1 MMRRF
6 LAILA
11 VLGSCIIL
19 GPADVQ
25 AKSDEAIRR
34 NNYGA
39 ELVKQGRLPEA
50 IAEFQRAV
58 ELDPNYVAA
67 QRNLG
72 YAYDRQ
78 GKVEEAVT
86 AYRKAIELE
95 PGDAVTRNNLGVLYD
110 KKGMY
115 TEAVGE
121 FEKALQIDPAN
132 STVKKNLENARNN
145 MAIIQERVERI
156 AQARKDVDARPNDP
170 RAAYNLARVYAS
182 FDDRDRAFEWLAK
195 ALALGFDDLGFV
207 KTDPVLAGLRGD
219 PRFAKLMERR

>member
-1 MMRRF
+1 MTRRF
-6 LAILA
+6 LALVAI
-11 VLGSCIIL
+11 LGSSFIL
-19 GPADVQ
+19 GTADVQ

-39 ELVKQGRLPEA
+39 ELLKQGKLVEA
-50 IAEFQRAV
+50 ITEFQRAV
-58 ELDPNYVAA
+58 ELDPSYVAA

-78 GKVEEAVT
+78 GKVEEAVA

-115 TEAVGE
+115 GEAVGE

-132 STVKKNLENARNN
+132 STILKNLENARNSKTVV
-145 MAIIQERVERI
+145 QERSERI
-156 AQARKDVDARPNDP
+156 AKANREVEARPKDP
-170 RAAYNLARVYAS
+170 QAAYNLARVYAS
-182 FDDRDRAFEWLAK
+182 FDERDQAFEWLAK

-207 KTDPVLAGLRGD
+207 NADPVLAGLKKD
-219 PRFAKLMERR
+219 PRFTKLLEKR

>member
-1 MMRRF
+1 MVRR
-6 LAILA
+6 ILILVA
-11 VLGSCIIL
+11 VLGGSLLL
-19 GPADVQ
+19 GTADIQ
-25 AKSDEAIRR
+25 ARSDEAIRW

-39 ELVKQGRLPEA
+39 ELLKQGKLAEA
-50 IAEFQRAV
+50 IVEFQKAV

-78 GKVEEAVT
+78 GKVEEAVA

-115 TEAVGE
+115 GEAVGE

-207 KTDPVLAGLRGD
+207 KTDPVLAGLRSD

>member
-1 MMRRF
+1 MVRR
-6 LAILA
+6 ILILVA
-11 VLGSCIIL
+11 VLGGSLLL
-19 GPADVQ
+19 GTADVQ

-58 ELDPNYVAA
+58 ELDPTYVAA

-78 GKVEEAVT
+78 GKVEEAVA

-95 PGDAVTRNNLGVLYD
+95 PGDMTTRNNLGVLYD

-115 TEAVGE
+115 DEAVGE

-145 MAIIQERVERI
+145 MSIIQERVERI
-156 AQARKDVDARPNDP
+156 AQAKKEAEARPKDP

-182 FDDRDRAFEWLAK
+182 FDEKDQAFEWLAK
-195 ALALGFDDLGFV
+195 AFALGFDDFGFV
-207 KTDPVLAGLRGD
+207 KVDPVLVGLRDD

>member
-6 LAILA
+6 LVLVA
-11 VLGSCIIL
+11 VLGSSFIL
-19 GPADVQ
+19 GTADVQ

-39 ELVKQGRLPEA
+39 ELLKQGKLAEA

-58 ELDPNYVAA
+58 ELDPSYVAA

-78 GKVEEAVT
+78 GQVEQAVA

-115 TEAVGE
+115 GEAVGE
-121 FEKALQIDPAN
+121 FEKALQVDPAN
-132 STVKKNLENARNN
+132 SAILKNLENARNN
-145 MAIIQERVERI
+145 KSIIQERSERI
-156 AQARKDVDARPNDP
+156 AKAKKEVEARPKDP
-170 RAAYNLARVYAS
+170 RAAYQLAQVYAS
-182 FDDRDRAFEWLAK
+182 FDDRDQAFEWLAN

-207 KTDPVLAGLRGD
+207 NTDPVLAGLRKD
-219 PRFAKLMERR
+219 PRFAKLFEKR